1 MNKIKFIIGKKELR
15 VKASGDTVAIV
26 RRMPEIQSALFDI
39 AASVP
44 GLGKSKSAALVTM
57 AYMQA
62 MKDRGVDLDKVEEL
76 ILPFLEEK
84 EEEAE

>member
-15 VKASGDTVAIV
+15 VKASGDTAEIV
-26 RRMPEIQSALFDI
+26 RKMPEIQSALFDI

-62 MKDRGVDLDKVEEL
+62 MKDRGVDLDKVKKL

-84 EEEAE
+84 EEKTE

>member
-1 MNKIKFIIGKKELR
+1 MNKIKFIIGKKGLR
-15 VKASGDTVAIV
+15 VKASGDTAAIV

-44 GLGKSKSAALVTM
+44 GLGKSESAALVTV

-62 MKDRGVDLDKVEEL
+62 MNARSVDLDKVEEL
-76 ILPFLEEK
+76 ILPFLKEK